1 MRRLLIAALIVGI
14 LALVYFKP
22 WLRSPAPAPSPSPAP
37 ALRTFEVPSW
47 GNDAPALL
55 LYLPAEARMEHRR
68 GPDFDVTYFTLPSG
82 GRLGIYAGHHPNATH
97 PANAQSL
104 KGIIGGVPVTW
115 FCWQATANEAGK
127 YTCETVVEG
136 LFRSPASAPPAQDIP
151 LPPGKP
157 PAPKT
162 PPPPSS
168 SGVESLT
175 LHVWAAGSGKD
186 VEQLC
191 GYAAKLRLKP
201 PAGSP

>member
-1 MRRLLIAALIVGI
+1 MRRFLIAALIVGV

-22 WLRSPAPAPSPSPAP
+22 WVRTPAPAPSPAP
-37 ALRTFEVPSW
+37 AMRTFEVPSW
-47 GNDAPALL
+47 GNGAPNVLID
-55 LYLPAEARMEHRR
+55 LPADAKTEHQR

-82 GRLGIYAGHHPNATH
+82 GRLGIYAGHHPNPAH

-104 KGIIGGVPVTW
+104 KGVIGGQPVTW

-136 LFRSPASAPPAQDIP
+136 LFRSPA
-151 LPPGKP
+151 P
-157 PAPKT
+157 PAPQA
-162 PPPPSS
+162 PSPPSA

-175 LHVWAAGSGKD
+175 LHIWAAGSGAD

-191 GYAAKLRLKP
+191 GYAAKLKLKP
-201 PAGSP
+201 PAVGS